1 MNHSSLTPNHQHLI
15 PNHSSFTPNM
25 LSDKLNTVDYH
36 WFLVCTKPG
45 HETELCALIEREK
58 GKIRNILEVYCP
70 THTKVYVRR
79 GDNEQRLSFF
89 DGYVFVLATQGAL
102 AEFLRDNN
110 SDAYIWYNRKR
121 TPDEK
126 AVACTIPES
135 QIRAF
140 RDYNENYADKVI
152 VLERPYSDYAFN
164 AKTDEPNE
172 IVRVVDGPLAGCEGY
187 ICRFHRKKGLV
198 FRVQGIMPGSWLTVT
213 YPNASDLHVVRLHN
227 AEGDRLSIGTEKGRA
242 ADLLIGILQGCGYGE
257 RTLSLFYELMERLAA
272 NLSLEALCKYLQKQ
286 GEQELHHRLARLT
299 AKEAELLIN
308 LARYEHDTPGYVKE
322 NWPRLIFRPFL
333 TPTSGIEWEE
343 GKNEIELPHKDFTEI
358 IRKVDITEEVYYPSK
373 QEDSKVTTTYYAHIA
388 SLPALSRGESAATE
402 EEQSQPSPLGGE
414 PERGFIFFANWDDFL
429 SEYFL
434 TAGKANEKLV
444 SGKVQKVRNE
454 ITLKETEKLIE
465 SFRNY
470 APTIYKVLTE
480 PDSAVKVVQDFK
492 VGEESLNVL
501 AITATETDMDKA
513 KDELIST
520 CVRIC
525 TEINTTNHL
534 AVWRRYLRTVWL
546 HN

>member
-1 MNHSSLTPNHQHLI
+1 MP
-15 PNHSSFTPNM
+15 
-25 LSDKLNTVDYH
+25 DKLNSVDYH
-36 WFLVCTKPG
+36 WFLVCAKPG
-45 HETELCALIEREK
+45 HELELRTLIEREK

-79 GDNEQRLSFF
+79 GDNEQRLPFF

-102 AEFLRDNN
+102 AEFLRDND

-152 VLERPYSDYAFN
+152 VLERPYTDYAFN

-187 ICRFHRKKGLV
+187 ICRFHKKKGLV
-198 FRVQGIMPGSWLTVT
+198 FRVQGMMPGCWLTVT

-242 ADLLIGILQGCGYGE
+242 ADLLVGILQGCGYGE
-257 RTLSLFYELMERLAA
+257 RTQSLFYELMERLAA
-272 NLSLEALCKYLQKQ
+272 DLSLEALCKHLQKQ
-286 GEQELHHRLARLT
+286 GEKALADRLAKLT
-299 AKEAELLIN
+299 TKEAELLIN
-308 LARYEHDTPGYVKE
+308 LARYEHDTPGYVRE
-322 NWPRLIFRPFL
+322 NWPRIILRPFL
-333 TPTSGIEWEE
+333 TPTSGTEMEE
-343 GKNEIELPHKDFTEI
+343 DKNEAELPHQDFTEI

-373 QEDSKVTTTYYAHIA
+373 QEDGKITTTYYAHIGRMEDK
-388 SLPALSRGESAATE
+388 S
-402 EEQSQPSPLGGE
+402 
-414 PERGFIFFANWDDFL
+414 GFIYFANWDDFL
-429 SEYFL
+429 REYFL

-444 SGKVQKVRNE
+444 SGKVRKVRNE
-454 ITLKETEKLIE
+454 ITLAETEKLIE

-470 APTIYKVLTE
+470 APTLYKVLTE
-480 PDSAVKVVQDFK
+480 PDSAVKAVPNFK
-492 VGEESLNVL
+492 IGEDLLNVL
-501 AITATETDMDKA
+501 AIQSSAQDKEAA
-513 KDELIST
+513 KDQLIKT
-520 CVRIC
+520 CVRVC
-525 TEINTTNHL
+525 KEINTTNHL

-546 HN
+546 HI

>member
-1 MNHSSLTPNHQHLI
+1 MPN
-15 PNHSSFTPNM
+15 
-25 LSDKLNTVDYH
+25 KLNSVDYH

-45 HETELCALIEREK
+45 HELELRALIEREK

-79 GDNEQRLSFF
+79 GDNEQRLPFF

-102 AEFLRDNN
+102 AEFLRDND

-126 AVACTIPES
+126 AMACTIPES

-152 VLERPYSDYAFN
+152 VLERPYTDYAFN

-187 ICRFHRKKGLV
+187 ICRFHKKKGLV
-198 FRVQGIMPGSWLTVT
+198 FRVQGMMPGCWLTVT

-242 ADLLIGILQGCGYGE
+242 ADLLVGILQGCGYGE
-257 RTLSLFYELMERLAA
+257 RTQSLFYELMERLAA
-272 NLSLEALCKYLQKQ
+272 DLSLEALCKHLQKQ
-286 GEQELHHRLARLT
+286 GEKVLADRLAKLT
-299 AKEAELLIN
+299 TKEAELLIN
-308 LARYEHDTPGYVKE
+308 LARYEHDTPGYVRE
-322 NWPRLIFRPFL
+322 NWPRIILRPFL
-333 TPTSGIEWEE
+333 TPTSGIEMEE
-343 GKNEIELPHKDFTEI
+343 DKNEVELPHQDFTEV
-358 IRKVDITEEVYYPSK
+358 IRKLDITEEVYYPSK
-373 QEDSKVTTTYYAHIA
+373 QEDGKITTAYYAHIGRMEDK
-388 SLPALSRGESAATE
+388 S
-402 EEQSQPSPLGGE
+402 
-414 PERGFIFFANWDDFL
+414 GFIYFANWDDFL
-429 SEYFL
+429 REYFL

-444 SGKVQKVRNE
+444 SGKVRKVRNE
-454 ITLKETEKLIE
+454 ITLTETEKLIE

-470 APTIYKVLTE
+470 APTLYKVLTE
-480 PDSAVKVVQDFK
+480 PDSAVKAVPNFK
-492 VGEESLNVL
+492 IGEDLLNVL
-501 AITATETDMDKA
+501 AIQSSAQDKEAA
-513 KDELIST
+513 KDQLIKT
-520 CVRIC
+520 CVRVC
-525 TEINTTNHL
+525 KEINTTNHL

-546 HN
+546 HI

>member
-1 MNHSSLTPNHQHLI
+1 MP
-15 PNHSSFTPNM
+15 
-25 LSDKLNTVDYH
+25 DKLNSVDYH

-45 HETELCALIEREK
+45 HELELRALIEREK

-79 GDNEQRLSFF
+79 GDNEQRLPFF

-102 AEFLRDNN
+102 AEFLRNN
-110 SDAYIWYNRKR
+110 DSNAYIWYNRKR

-126 AVACTIPES
+126 AMACTIPES

-152 VLERPYSDYAFN
+152 VLERPYTDYAFN

-187 ICRFHRKKGLV
+187 ICRFHKKKGLV
-198 FRVQGIMPGSWLTVT
+198 FRVQGMMPGCWLTVT

-242 ADLLIGILQGCGYGE
+242 ADLLVGILQGCGYGE
-257 RTLSLFYELMERLAA
+257 RTQSLFGELMERLAA
-272 NLSLEALCKYLQKQ
+272 DLSLEALCKHLQKQ
-286 GEQELHHRLARLT
+286 GEKVLADRLAKLT
-299 AKEAELLIN
+299 TKEAELLIN
-308 LARYEHDTPGYVKE
+308 LARYEHDTPGYVRE
-322 NWPRLIFRPFL
+322 NWPRIILRPFL
-333 TPTSGIEWEE
+333 TPTSGIEIEE
-343 GKNEIELPHKDFTEI
+343 DKGEVELPHQDFTEV
-358 IRKVDITEEVYYPSK
+358 IRKLDITEEVYYPSR
-373 QEDSKVTTTYYAHIA
+373 QEDGKITTAYYAHIGRMEDK
-388 SLPALSRGESAATE
+388 S
-402 EEQSQPSPLGGE
+402 
-414 PERGFIFFANWDDFL
+414 GFIYFANWDDFL
-429 SEYFL
+429 REYFL

-444 SGKVQKVRNE
+444 SGKVRKVRNE
-454 ITLKETEKLIE
+454 ITLTETEKLIE

-470 APTIYKVLTE
+470 APTLYKVLTDM
-480 PDSAVKVVQDFK
+480 DSAVKAVPNFK
-492 VGEESLNVL
+492 VGEELLNVL
-501 AITATETDMDKA
+501 AIRSSAQDKEAA
-513 KDELIST
+513 KDKLMKT
-520 CVRIC
+520 CVRVC

-546 HN
+546 HI

>member
-1 MNHSSLTPNHQHLI
+1 MP
-15 PNHSSFTPNM
+15 
-25 LSDKLNTVDYH
+25 DKLNSVDYH

-45 HETELCALIEREK
+45 HELELRALIEREK

-79 GDNEQRLSFF
+79 GDNEQRLPFF

-102 AEFLRDNN
+102 AEFLRDND

-152 VLERPYSDYAFN
+152 VLERPYTDYAFN

-187 ICRFHRKKGLV
+187 ICRFHKKKGLV
-198 FRVQGIMPGSWLTVT
+198 FRVQGMMPGCWLTVT

-242 ADLLIGILQGCGYGE
+242 ADLLVGILQGCGYGE
-257 RTLSLFYELMERLAA
+257 HTQSLFYELMERLAA
-272 NLSLEALCKYLQKQ
+272 DLSLEALCKHLQQQ
-286 GEQELHHRLARLT
+286 GEKVLADRLAKLT
-299 AKEAELLIN
+299 TKEAELLIN
-308 LARYEHDTPGYVKE
+308 LARYEHDTPGYVRE
-322 NWPRLIFRPFL
+322 NWPRIILRPFL
-333 TPTSGIEWEE
+333 TPTSGIEIEE
-343 GKNEIELPHKDFTEI
+343 DKNEVELPHQDFTEV
-358 IRKVDITEEVYYPSK
+358 IRKLDITEEVYYPSR
-373 QEDSKVTTTYYAHIA
+373 QEDGKITTAYYAHIGRMEDK
-388 SLPALSRGESAATE
+388 S
-402 EEQSQPSPLGGE
+402 
-414 PERGFIFFANWDDFL
+414 GFIYFANWDDFL
-429 SEYFL
+429 REYFL

-444 SGKVQKVRNE
+444 SGKVRKVRNE
-454 ITLKETEKLIE
+454 ITLAETEKLIE

-470 APTIYKVLTE
+470 APTLYKVLTDM
-480 PDSAVKVVQDFK
+480 DSAVKAVPNFK
-492 VGEESLNVL
+492 IGEDLLNVL
-501 AITATETDMDKA
+501 AIQSSAQDKEAA
-513 KDELIST
+513 KDQLIKT
-520 CVRIC
+520 CVRVC
-525 TEINTTNHL
+525 KEINTTNHL

-546 HN
+546 HI

>member
-1 MNHSSLTPNHQHLI
+1 MP
-15 PNHSSFTPNM
+15 
-25 LSDKLNTVDYH
+25 DKLNSVDYH

-45 HETELCALIEREK
+45 HELELRALIEREK

-79 GDNEQRLSFF
+79 GDNEQRLPFF

-102 AEFLRDNN
+102 AEFLRDND

-126 AVACTIPES
+126 AMACTIPES

-152 VLERPYSDYAFN
+152 VLERPYTDYAFN

-187 ICRFHRKKGLV
+187 ICRFHKKKGLV
-198 FRVQGIMPGSWLTVT
+198 FRVQGMMPGCWLTVT

-242 ADLLIGILQGCGYGE
+242 ADLLAGILQGCGYGE
-257 RTLSLFYELMERLAA
+257 HTQSLFYELMERLAA
-272 NLSLEALCKYLQKQ
+272 DLSLEALCKHLQKQ
-286 GEQELHHRLARLT
+286 GEKVLADRLANLT
-299 AKEAELLIN
+299 TKEAELLIN
-308 LARYEHDTPGYVKE
+308 LARYEHDTPGYVRE
-322 NWPRLIFRPFL
+322 NWPRIILRPFL
-333 TPTSGIEWEE
+333 TPTSGIEMEE
-343 GKNEIELPHKDFTEI
+343 DKNEAELPHQDFTEV
-358 IRKVDITEEVYYPSK
+358 IRKLDITEEVYYPSR
-373 QEDSKVTTTYYAHIA
+373 QEDGKITTAYYAHIGRMEDK
-388 SLPALSRGESAATE
+388 S
-402 EEQSQPSPLGGE
+402 
-414 PERGFIFFANWDDFL
+414 GFIYFANWDDFL
-429 SEYFL
+429 REYFL

-444 SGKVQKVRNE
+444 SGKVRKVRNE
-454 ITLKETEKLIE
+454 ITLAETEKLIE

-470 APTIYKVLTE
+470 APTLYKVLTDM
-480 PDSAVKVVQDFK
+480 DSAVKAMQDFK
-492 VGEESLNVL
+492 VGEELLNVF
-501 AITATETDMDKA
+501 AIRSSAQEKEAA
-513 KDELIST
+513 KDQLIKT
-520 CVRIC
+520 CVRVC

-546 HN
+546 HI

>member
-1 MNHSSLTPNHQHLI
+1 MP
-15 PNHSSFTPNM
+15 
-25 LSDKLNTVDYH
+25 DKLNSVDYH

-45 HETELCALIEREK
+45 HELELRALIEREK

-79 GDNEQRLSFF
+79 GDNEQRLPFF

-102 AEFLRDNN
+102 AEFLRDND

-152 VLERPYSDYAFN
+152 VLERPYTDYAFN

-187 ICRFHRKKGLV
+187 ICRFHKKKGLV
-198 FRVQGIMPGSWLTVT
+198 FRVQGMMPGCWLTVT

-242 ADLLIGILQGCGYGE
+242 ADLLVGILQGCGYGE
-257 RTLSLFYELMERLAA
+257 HTQSLFYELMERLAA
-272 NLSLEALCKYLQKQ
+272 DLSLEALCKHLQQQ
-286 GEQELHHRLARLT
+286 GEKVLADRLAKLT
-299 AKEAELLIN
+299 TKEAELLIN
-308 LARYEHDTPGYVKE
+308 LARYEHDTPGYVRE
-322 NWPRLIFRPFL
+322 NWPRIILRPFL
-333 TPTSGIEWEE
+333 TPTSGIEIEE
-343 GKNEIELPHKDFTEI
+343 DKGEVELPHQDFTEV
-358 IRKVDITEEVYYPSK
+358 IRKLDITEEVYYPSR
-373 QEDSKVTTTYYAHIA
+373 QEDGKITTAYYAHIGRMEDK
-388 SLPALSRGESAATE
+388 S
-402 EEQSQPSPLGGE
+402 
-414 PERGFIFFANWDDFL
+414 GFIYFANWDDFL
-429 SEYFL
+429 REYFL

-444 SGKVQKVRNE
+444 SGKVRKVRNE
-454 ITLKETEKLIE
+454 ITLAETEKLIE

-470 APTIYKVLTE
+470 APTLYKVLTE
-480 PDSAVKVVQDFK
+480 PDSAVKAVPNFMI
-492 VGEESLNVL
+492 GEDLLNVL
-501 AITATETDMDKA
+501 AIQSSAQDKEAA
-513 KDELIST
+513 KDQLIKT
-520 CVRIC
+520 CVRVC
-525 TEINTTNHL
+525 KEINTTNHL

-546 HN
+546 HI

>member
-1 MNHSSLTPNHQHLI
+1 MP
-15 PNHSSFTPNM
+15 
-25 LSDKLNTVDYH
+25 DKLNSVDYH

-45 HETELCALIEREK
+45 HELELRALIEREK

-79 GDNEQRLSFF
+79 GDNEQRLPFF

-102 AEFLRDNN
+102 AEFLRDND

-152 VLERPYSDYAFN
+152 VLERPYTDYAFN

-187 ICRFHRKKGLV
+187 ICRFHKKKGLV
-198 FRVQGIMPGSWLTVT
+198 FRVQGMMPGCWLTVT

-242 ADLLIGILQGCGYGE
+242 ADLLVGILQGCGYGE
-257 RTLSLFYELMERLAA
+257 HTQSLFYELMERLAA
-272 NLSLEALCKYLQKQ
+272 DLSLEALCKHLQKQ
-286 GEQELHHRLARLT
+286 GEKVLADRLAKLT
-299 AKEAELLIN
+299 TKEAELLIN
-308 LARYEHDTPGYVKE
+308 LARYEHDTPGYVRE
-322 NWPRLIFRPFL
+322 NWPRIILRPFL
-333 TPTSGIEWEE
+333 TPTSGIEIEE
-343 GKNEIELPHKDFTEI
+343 DKGEVELPHQDFTEV
-358 IRKVDITEEVYYPSK
+358 IRKLDITEEVYYPSK
-373 QEDSKVTTTYYAHIA
+373 QEDGKITTTYYAHIGRMEDK
-388 SLPALSRGESAATE
+388 S
-402 EEQSQPSPLGGE
+402 
-414 PERGFIFFANWDDFL
+414 GFIYFANWDDFL
-429 SEYFL
+429 REYFL

-444 SGKVQKVRNE
+444 SGKVRKVRNE
-454 ITLKETEKLIE
+454 ITLAETEKLIE

-470 APTIYKVLTE
+470 APTLYKVLTDM
-480 PDSAVKVVQDFK
+480 DSAVKAVPNFK
-492 VGEESLNVL
+492 IGEDLQNVL
-501 AITATETDMDKA
+501 AIRSSAQEKEAA
-513 KDELIST
+513 KDQLIKT
-520 CVRIC
+520 CVRVC

-546 HN
+546 HI

>member
-1 MNHSSLTPNHQHLI
+1 MP
-15 PNHSSFTPNM
+15 
-25 LSDKLNTVDYH
+25 DKLNSVDYH

-45 HETELCALIEREK
+45 HELELRALIEREK

-79 GDNEQRLSFF
+79 GDNEQRLPFF

-102 AEFLRDNN
+102 AEFLRDND

-126 AVACTIPES
+126 AMACTIPES

-152 VLERPYSDYAFN
+152 VLERPYTDYAFN

-187 ICRFHRKKGLV
+187 ICRFHKKKGLV
-198 FRVQGIMPGSWLTVT
+198 FRVQGMMPGCWLTVT

-242 ADLLIGILQGCGYGE
+242 ADLLVGILQGCGYGE
-257 RTLSLFYELMERLAA
+257 HTQSLFYELMERLAA
-272 NLSLEALCKYLQKQ
+272 DLSLEALCKHLQKQ
-286 GEQELHHRLARLT
+286 GEKVLADRLAKLT
-299 AKEAELLIN
+299 TKEAELLIN
-308 LARYEHDTPGYVKE
+308 LARYEHDTPGYVRE
-322 NWPRLIFRPFL
+322 NWPRIILRPFL
-333 TPTSGIEWEE
+333 TPTSGIEMEE
-343 GKNEIELPHKDFTEI
+343 DKNEAELPHQDFTEI
-358 IRKVDITEEVYYPSK
+358 IRKLDITEEVYYPSR
-373 QEDSKVTTTYYAHIA
+373 QEDGKITTAYYAHIGRMEDK
-388 SLPALSRGESAATE
+388 S
-402 EEQSQPSPLGGE
+402 
-414 PERGFIFFANWDDFL
+414 GFIYFANWDDFL
-429 SEYFL
+429 REYFL

-444 SGKVQKVRNE
+444 SGKVRKVRNE
-454 ITLKETEKLIE
+454 ITLAETEKLIE

-470 APTIYKVLTE
+470 APTLYKVLTDM
-480 PDSAVKVVQDFK
+480 DSAVKAMQDFK
-492 VGEESLNVL
+492 VGEELLNVL
-501 AITATETDMDKA
+501 AIQSSAQEKEAA
-513 KDELIST
+513 KDQLIKT
-520 CVRIC
+520 CVRVC

-546 HN
+546 HI

>member
-1 MNHSSLTPNHQHLI
+1 MP
-15 PNHSSFTPNM
+15 
-25 LSDKLNTVDYH
+25 DKLNSIDYQ

-58 GKIRNILEVYCP
+58 GNIRNILEVYCP

-79 GDNEQRLSFF
+79 GDNEQRLPFF
-89 DGYVFVLATQGAL
+89 DGYVFVLATHSAL
-102 AEFLRDNN
+102 AEFLRDND

-164 AKTDEPNE
+164 VKTDEPNE

-198 FRVQGIMPGSWLTVT
+198 FRVQGMMPGSWLTVT

-227 AEGDRLSIGTEKGRA
+227 AEGDRLSIGTEKERA
-242 ADLLIGILQGCGYGE
+242 IDLLVGILQGCGYGE
-257 RTLSLFYELMERLAA
+257 RTQAMLYELMEHLATD
-272 NLSLEALCKYLQKQ
+272 LSLEALCKHLQKQ
-286 GEQELHHRLARLT
+286 GEQELSRCFANLT
-299 AKEAELLIN
+299 TKEAELLIN

-322 NWPRLIFRPFL
+322 NWPSLIFRPFL
-333 TPTSGIEWEE
+333 TPTSGIEFEE
-343 GKNEIELPHKDFTEI
+343 GKNEIELPYKDFTEI
-358 IRKVDITEEVYYPSK
+358 IRKVDITEEVYYPSRQVDGK
-373 QEDSKVTTTYYAHIA
+373 TTTSYYAHIG
-388 SLPALSRGESAATE
+388 RK
-402 EEQSQPSPLGGE
+402 EEQGN
-414 PERGFIFFANWDDFL
+414 IVFFANWNDFL
-429 SEYFL
+429 REYFL

-454 ITLKETEKLIE
+454 ITLTEREKLID

-470 APTIYKVLTE
+470 APTLYEVLTDA
-480 PDSAVKVVQDFK
+480 DSDVKAVPNFK
-492 VGEESLNVL
+492 VGENTLNVF
-501 AITATETDMDKA
+501 AIQSSVQDKDTA
-513 KDELIST
+513 KDKLINT

>member
-1 MNHSSLTPNHQHLI
+1 MP
-15 PNHSSFTPNM
+15 
-25 LSDKLNTVDYH
+25 DKLNSVDYH

-45 HETELCALIEREK
+45 HELELRALIEREK

-79 GDNEQRLSFF
+79 GDNEQRLPFF

-102 AEFLRDNN
+102 AEFLRNN
-110 SDAYIWYNRKR
+110 DSDAYIWYNRKR

-126 AVACTIPES
+126 AMACTIPES

-152 VLERPYSDYAFN
+152 VLERPYTDYAFN

-187 ICRFHRKKGLV
+187 ICRFHKKKGLV
-198 FRVQGIMPGSWLTVT
+198 FRVQGMMPGCWLTVT

-242 ADLLIGILQGCGYGE
+242 ADLLVSVLQGCGYGE
-257 RTLSLFYELMERLAA
+257 HTQSLFYELMERLAA
-272 NLSLEALCKYLQKQ
+272 DLSLEALCKHLQQQ
-286 GEQELHHRLARLT
+286 GEKVLADRLAKLT
-299 AKEAELLIN
+299 TKEAELLIN
-308 LARYEHDTPGYVKE
+308 LARYEHDTPGYVRE
-322 NWPRLIFRPFL
+322 NWPRIILRPFL
-333 TPTSGIEWEE
+333 TPTSGIKMEE
-343 GKNEIELPHKDFTEI
+343 DKNEAELPHQDFTEI
-358 IRKVDITEEVYYPSK
+358 IRKLDITEEVYYPSR
-373 QEDSKVTTTYYAHIA
+373 QEDGKITTAYYAHIGRMEDK
-388 SLPALSRGESAATE
+388 S
-402 EEQSQPSPLGGE
+402 
-414 PERGFIFFANWDDFL
+414 GFIYFANWDDFL
-429 SEYFL
+429 REYFL

-454 ITLKETEKLIE
+454 ITLAETEKLIE

-470 APTIYKVLTE
+470 APTLYKVLTE
-480 PDSAVKVVQDFK
+480 PDSAVKAVPNFK
-492 VGEESLNVL
+492 IGEDLLNVL
-501 AITATETDMDKA
+501 AIQSSAQEKEAA
-513 KDELIST
+513 KDQLIKT
-520 CVRIC
+520 CVRVC

-546 HN
+546 HI

>member
-1 MNHSSLTPNHQHLI
+1 
-15 PNHSSFTPNM
+15 M

-45 HETELCALIEREK
+45 HEPDLCALIEREK
-58 GKIRNILEVYCP
+58 GKTGNILEVYCP

-79 GDNEQRLSFF
+79 DDNEQRLPFF
-89 DGYVFVLATQGAL
+89 DGFVFVLATQGAL
-102 AEFLRDNN
+102 VEFLRDND

-135 QIRAF
+135 QICAF

-152 VLERPYSDYAFN
+152 VLERPYTDYAIN

-198 FRVQGIMPGSWLTVT
+198 FRVQGMMPGSRLTVT
-213 YPNASDLHVVRLHN
+213 YPNISDLHVVRLHN
-227 AEGDRLSIGTEKGRA
+227 AEGDRLSVGTEKGRA
-242 ADLLIGILQGCGYGE
+242 VDLLVGILQACGYGE
-257 RTLSLFYELMERLAA
+257 RAQAMLYELTERLAA
-272 NLSLEALCKYLQKQ
+272 NLSLVSLCKELDKQ
-286 GEQELHHRLARLT
+286 SEKALACRLAQLT

-322 NWPRLIFRPFL
+322 NWPKLILRPFL
-333 TPTSGIEWEE
+333 TPTSGIVMDKDEAM
-343 GKNEIELPHKDFTEI
+343 IQHKDYTEI
-358 IRKVDITEEVYYPSK
+358 IRRVEITEEVYYPSR
-373 QEDSKVTTTYYAHIA
+373 QEDGTATTTYYAHI
-388 SLPALSRGESAATE
+388 GMMEDKD
-402 EEQSQPSPLGGE
+402 
-414 PERGFIFFANWDDFL
+414 GFLYFANWDKFL
-429 SEYFL
+429 REYFL

-444 SGKVQKVRNE
+444 SGKVQMFRSEATNTE
-454 ITLKETEKLIE
+454 REKLIE

-470 APTIYKVLTE
+470 SPTLYKMLT
-480 PDSAVKVVQDFK
+480 DADAAVKAMQDFK
-492 VGEESLNVL
+492 VDEDTLNVF
-501 AITATETDMDKA
+501 AIRSTAQEKDAA
-513 KDELIST
+513 KDKLIQT

-525 TEINTTNHL
+525 KEINTTNHL

-546 HN
+546 HE

>member
-1 MNHSSLTPNHQHLI
+1 
-15 PNHSSFTPNM
+15 M

-45 HETELCALIEREK
+45 HETDLCALIEREK
-58 GKIRNILEVYCP
+58 GKIGNILEVYCP
-70 THTKVYVRR
+70 THTRVYVRR
-79 GDNEQRLSFF
+79 GDNEQRLPFF

-102 AEFLRDNN
+102 AEFLRDNDP
-110 SDAYIWYNRKR
+110 DAYIWHNRKR

-135 QIRAF
+135 QMRAF

-152 VLERPYSDYAFN
+152 VLERSYTDYAFN

-213 YPNASDLHVVRLHN
+213 YPNASDLHAVRLHN
-227 AEGDRLSIGTEKGRA
+227 AEGDRLSVGTEKGRA
-242 ADLLIGILQGCGYGE
+242 ADLLVGILQGCGYGE
-257 RTLSLFYELMERLAA
+257 RTQPLFYELTERLASD
-272 NLSLEALCKYLQKQ
+272 LSLEALCRHLQKQ
-286 GEQELHHRLARLT
+286 GEKALADRLARLT
-299 AKEAELLIN
+299 TKEAELLIN
-308 LARYEHDTPGYVKE
+308 LARYEHDTPGYIKE
-322 NWPRLIFRPFL
+322 NWPRIILRPFL
-333 TPTSGIEWEE
+333 TPTSGMELEA
-343 GKNEIELPHKDFTEI
+343 GKNGVELQHKDYTEI
-358 IRKVDITEEVYYPSK
+358 IRKVDISEEVYYPSR
-373 QEDSKVTTTYYAHIA
+373 QEDGKTVTTYYAHIGMREGMG
-388 SLPALSRGESAATE
+388 SLVL
-402 EEQSQPSPLGGE
+402 
-414 PERGFIFFANWDDFL
+414 FANWDGFL
-429 SEYFL
+429 REYFL

-444 SGKVQKVRNE
+444 SGKVRTVRNG
-454 ITLKETEKLIE
+454 ITHTETEKLVE

-470 APTIYKVLTE
+470 APTLYKVLTDPGSAIKAV
-480 PDSAVKVVQDFK
+480 PDFQA
-492 VGEESLNVL
+492 GEDTLNVL
-501 AITATETDMDKA
+501 AIQASEQDKEAA
-513 KDELIST
+513 KDQLIET

-546 HN
+546 HE

>member
-1 MNHSSLTPNHQHLI
+1 MP
-15 PNHSSFTPNM
+15 
-25 LSDKLNTVDYH
+25 DKLNSVDYH

-45 HETELCALIEREK
+45 HELELRALIEREK

-79 GDNEQRLSFF
+79 GDNEQRLPFF

-102 AEFLRDNN
+102 AEFLRDND

-126 AVACTIPES
+126 AMACTIPES

-152 VLERPYSDYAFN
+152 VLERPYTDYAFN

-187 ICRFHRKKGLV
+187 ICRFHKKKGLV
-198 FRVQGIMPGSWLTVT
+198 FRVQGMMPGCWLTVT

-242 ADLLIGILQGCGYGE
+242 ADLLVGILQGCGYGE
-257 RTLSLFYELMERLAA
+257 RTQSLFYELMERLAA
-272 NLSLEALCKYLQKQ
+272 DLSLEALCKHLQKQ
-286 GEQELHHRLARLT
+286 GEKVLADRLAKLT
-299 AKEAELLIN
+299 TKEAELLIN
-308 LARYEHDTPGYVKE
+308 LARYEHDTPGYVRE
-322 NWPRLIFRPFL
+322 NWPRIILRPFL
-333 TPTSGIEWEE
+333 TPTSGIKMEE
-343 GKNEIELPHKDFTEI
+343 DKNEAELPHQDFTEI
-358 IRKVDITEEVYYPSK
+358 IRKLDITEEVYYPSR
-373 QEDSKVTTTYYAHIA
+373 QEDGKITTAYYAHIGRMEDK
-388 SLPALSRGESAATE
+388 S
-402 EEQSQPSPLGGE
+402 
-414 PERGFIFFANWDDFL
+414 GFIYFANWDDFL
-429 SEYFL
+429 REYFL

-444 SGKVQKVRNE
+444 SGKVRKVRNE
-454 ITLKETEKLIE
+454 ITLAETEKLIE

-470 APTIYKVLTE
+470 APTLYKVLTE
-480 PDSAVKVVQDFK
+480 PDSAVKAVPNFK
-492 VGEESLNVL
+492 IGEDLLNVL
-501 AITATETDMDKA
+501 AIQSSAQEKEAA
-513 KDELIST
+513 KDQLIKT
-520 CVRIC
+520 CVRVC

-546 HN
+546 HI

>member
-1 MNHSSLTPNHQHLI
+1 
-15 PNHSSFTPNM
+15 M
-25 LSDKLNTVDYH
+25 LPDKLNSVDYH

-45 HETELCALIEREK
+45 HEPELCALIEREK

-79 GDNEQRLSFF
+79 GDNEQRQPFF

-102 AEFLRDNN
+102 AEFLRDND
-110 SDAYIWYNRKR
+110 SGAYIWYNRKR

-126 AVACTIPES
+126 AVVCTVPES
-135 QIRAF
+135 QMRAF

-152 VLERPYSDYAFN
+152 VLERPYTDYAIN

-187 ICRFHRKKGLV
+187 ICRFHKKKGLV

-227 AEGDRLSIGTEKGRA
+227 AEGDRLSIGTEKERA
-242 ADLLIGILQGCGYGE
+242 VDLLVGILQGCGYGE
-257 RTLSLFYELMERLAA
+257 RTQAMLYGLMERLAA
-272 NLSLEALCKYLQKQ
+272 DLSLEALCKHLQKQ
-286 GEQELHHRLARLT
+286 GEKALTDRLAKLT
-299 AKEAELLIN
+299 TQEAELLIN

-322 NWPRLIFRPFL
+322 NWPRITLRPFL
-333 TPTSGIEWEE
+333 TPTSGIEMEE
-343 GKNEIELPHKDFTEI
+343 GKDEVELQHKDFTEI
-358 IRKVDITEEVYYPSK
+358 IRRVDITEEVYYPSR
-373 QEDSKVTTTYYAHIA
+373 QEDGKKS
-388 SLPALSRGESAATE
+388 
-402 EEQSQPSPLGGE
+402 
-414 PERGFIFFANWDDFL
+414 GFIYFANWDDFL
-429 SEYFL
+429 RGYFL

-444 SGKVQKVRNE
+444 SGKVQKVRNG
-454 ITLKETEKLIE
+454 ITLTETEKLIE

-470 APTIYKVLTE
+470 APTLYKVLTDA
-480 PDSAVKVVQDFK
+480 DSAVKAVPNFK
-492 VGEESLNVL
+492 VGENTMNVL
-501 AITATETDMDKA
+501 AIQSSAQDKEAA
-513 KDELIST
+513 KDQLVKT
-520 CVRIC
+520 CVRVC
-525 TEINTTNHL
+525 KEINTTNHL

>member
-1 MNHSSLTPNHQHLI
+1 MP
-15 PNHSSFTPNM
+15 
-25 LSDKLNTVDYH
+25 DKLNSVDYH

-45 HETELCALIEREK
+45 HELELRALIEREK

-79 GDNEQRLSFF
+79 GDNEQRLPFF

-102 AEFLRDNN
+102 AELLRDND

-126 AVACTIPES
+126 AMACTIPES

-152 VLERPYSDYAFN
+152 VLERPYTDYAFN

-187 ICRFHRKKGLV
+187 ICRFHKKKGLV
-198 FRVQGIMPGSWLTVT
+198 FRVQGMMPGCWLTVT

-242 ADLLIGILQGCGYGE
+242 ADLLVGILQGCGYGE
-257 RTLSLFYELMERLAA
+257 HTQSLFYELMERLAA
-272 NLSLEALCKYLQKQ
+272 DLSLEALCKHLQKQ
-286 GEQELHHRLARLT
+286 GEKALADRLAKLT
-299 AKEAELLIN
+299 TKEAELLIN
-308 LARYEHDTPGYVKE
+308 LARYEHDTPGYVRE
-322 NWPRLIFRPFL
+322 NWPRIILRPFL
-333 TPTSGIEWEE
+333 TPTSGIEMEE
-343 GKNEIELPHKDFTEI
+343 GKNEVELPHQDFTEV
-358 IRKVDITEEVYYPSK
+358 IRKLDITEEVYYPSR
-373 QEDSKVTTTYYAHIA
+373 QEDGKITTAYYAHIGRLEDK
-388 SLPALSRGESAATE
+388 S
-402 EEQSQPSPLGGE
+402 
-414 PERGFIFFANWDDFL
+414 GFIYFANWDDFL
-429 SEYFL
+429 REYFL

-444 SGKVQKVRNE
+444 SGKVRKVRNE
-454 ITLKETEKLIE
+454 ITLTETEKLIE

-470 APTIYKVLTE
+470 APTLYKVLTDM
-480 PDSAVKVVQDFK
+480 DSAVKAMQDFK
-492 VGEESLNVL
+492 VGEELLNVF
-501 AITATETDMDKA
+501 AIRSSAQEKEAA
-513 KDELIST
+513 KDQLIKT
-520 CVRIC
+520 CVRVC

-546 HN
+546 HI

>member
-1 MNHSSLTPNHQHLI
+1 MP
-15 PNHSSFTPNM
+15 
-25 LSDKLNTVDYH
+25 DKLNSVDYH

-45 HETELCALIEREK
+45 HELELRALIEREK

-79 GDNEQRLSFF
+79 GDNEQRLPFF

-102 AEFLRDNN
+102 AEFLRDND

-126 AVACTIPES
+126 AMACTIPES

-152 VLERPYSDYAFN
+152 VLERPYTDYAFN
-164 AKTDEPNE
+164 AKTGEPNE

-187 ICRFHRKKGLV
+187 ICRFHKKKGLV
-198 FRVQGIMPGSWLTVT
+198 FRVQGMMPGCWLTVT

-242 ADLLIGILQGCGYGE
+242 ADLLVGILQGCGYGE
-257 RTLSLFYELMERLAA
+257 RTQSLFYELMERLAA
-272 NLSLEALCKYLQKQ
+272 DLSLEALCKHLQKQ
-286 GEQELHHRLARLT
+286 GEKTLADRLAKLT
-299 AKEAELLIN
+299 TKEAELLIN
-308 LARYEHDTPGYVKE
+308 LARYEHDTPGYVRE
-322 NWPRLIFRPFL
+322 NWPRIILRPFL
-333 TPTSGIEWEE
+333 TPTSGIEMEE
-343 GKNEIELPHKDFTEI
+343 DKNEAELPHQDFTEV
-358 IRKVDITEEVYYPSK
+358 IRKLDITEEVYYPSR
-373 QEDSKVTTTYYAHIA
+373 QEDGKITTAYYAHIGRMEDK
-388 SLPALSRGESAATE
+388 S
-402 EEQSQPSPLGGE
+402 
-414 PERGFIFFANWDDFL
+414 GFIYFANWDDFL
-429 SEYFL
+429 REYFL

-444 SGKVQKVRNE
+444 SGKVRKVRNE
-454 ITLKETEKLIE
+454 ITLAETEKLIE

-470 APTIYKVLTE
+470 APTLYKVLTDM
-480 PDSAVKVVQDFK
+480 DSAVKAVPNFK
-492 VGEESLNVL
+492 VGEELLNVL
-501 AITATETDMDKA
+501 AIRSSAQEKEAA
-513 KDELIST
+513 KDQLIKT
-520 CVRIC
+520 CVRVC

-546 HN
+546 HI

>member
-1 MNHSSLTPNHQHLI
+1 MP
-15 PNHSSFTPNM
+15 
-25 LSDKLNTVDYH
+25 DKLNSVDYH

-45 HETELCALIEREK
+45 HELELRALIEREK

-79 GDNEQRLSFF
+79 GDNEQRLPFF

-102 AEFLRDNN
+102 AEFLRDND

-126 AVACTIPES
+126 AMACTIPES

-152 VLERPYSDYAFN
+152 VLERPYTDYAFN

-187 ICRFHRKKGLV
+187 ICRFHKKKGLV
-198 FRVQGIMPGSWLTVT
+198 FRVQGMMPGCWLTVT

-242 ADLLIGILQGCGYGE
+242 ADLLVGILQGCGYGE
-257 RTLSLFYELMERLAA
+257 RTQSLFYELMERLAA
-272 NLSLEALCKYLQKQ
+272 DLSLEALCKHLQKQ
-286 GEQELHHRLARLT
+286 GEKTLADRLAKLT
-299 AKEAELLIN
+299 TKEAELLIN
-308 LARYEHDTPGYVKE
+308 LARYEHDTPGYVRE
-322 NWPRLIFRPFL
+322 NWPRIILRPFL
-333 TPTSGIEWEE
+333 TPTSGIEMEE
-343 GKNEIELPHKDFTEI
+343 DKNEAELPHQDFTEV
-358 IRKVDITEEVYYPSK
+358 IRKLDITEEVYYPSR
-373 QEDSKVTTTYYAHIA
+373 QEDGKITTAYYAHIGRMEDK
-388 SLPALSRGESAATE
+388 S
-402 EEQSQPSPLGGE
+402 
-414 PERGFIFFANWDDFL
+414 GFIYFANWDDFL
-429 SEYFL
+429 REYFL

-444 SGKVQKVRNE
+444 SGKVRKVRNE
-454 ITLKETEKLIE
+454 ITLAETEKLIE

-470 APTIYKVLTE
+470 APTLYKVLTDM
-480 PDSAVKVVQDFK
+480 DSAVKAVPNFK
-492 VGEESLNVL
+492 VGEELLNVL
-501 AITATETDMDKA
+501 AIRSSAQEKEAA
-513 KDELIST
+513 KDQLIKT
-520 CVRIC
+520 CVRVC

-546 HN
+546 HI

>member
-1 MNHSSLTPNHQHLI
+1 MP
-15 PNHSSFTPNM
+15 
-25 LSDKLNTVDYH
+25 DKLNSVDYH

-45 HETELCALIEREK
+45 HELELRALIEREK

-79 GDNEQRLSFF
+79 GDNEQRLPFF

-102 AEFLRDNN
+102 AEFLRDND

-126 AVACTIPES
+126 AMACTIPES

-152 VLERPYSDYAFN
+152 VLERPYTDYAFN

-187 ICRFHRKKGLV
+187 ICRFHKKKGLV
-198 FRVQGIMPGSWLTVT
+198 FRVQGMMPGCWLTVT

-242 ADLLIGILQGCGYGE
+242 ADLLVGILQGCGYGE
-257 RTLSLFYELMERLAA
+257 HTQSLFYELMERLAA
-272 NLSLEALCKYLQKQ
+272 DLSLEALCKHLLKQ
-286 GEQELHHRLARLT
+286 GEKVLADRLAKLT
-299 AKEAELLIN
+299 IKEAELLIN
-308 LARYEHDTPGYVKE
+308 LARYEHDTPGYVRE
-322 NWPRLIFRPFL
+322 NWPRIILRPFL
-333 TPTSGIEWEE
+333 TPTSGIEMEE
-343 GKNEIELPHKDFTEI
+343 DKNEAELPHQDFTEV
-358 IRKVDITEEVYYPSK
+358 IRKLDITEEVYYPSR
-373 QEDSKVTTTYYAHIA
+373 QEDGKITTAYYAHIGRMEDK
-388 SLPALSRGESAATE
+388 S
-402 EEQSQPSPLGGE
+402 
-414 PERGFIFFANWDDFL
+414 GFIYFANWDDFL
-429 SEYFL
+429 REYFL

-444 SGKVQKVRNE
+444 SGKVRKVRNE
-454 ITLKETEKLIE
+454 ITLAETEKLIE

-470 APTIYKVLTE
+470 APTLYKVLTE
-480 PDSAVKVVQDFK
+480 PDSAVKAVPNFK
-492 VGEESLNVL
+492 VGEELLNVL
-501 AITATETDMDKA
+501 TIQSSAQDKEAA
-513 KDELIST
+513 KDQLIKT
-520 CVRIC
+520 CVRVC
-525 TEINTTNHL
+525 KEINTTNHL

-546 HN
+546 HI

>member
-1 MNHSSLTPNHQHLI
+1 MP
-15 PNHSSFTPNM
+15 
-25 LSDKLNTVDYH
+25 DKLNSVDYH

-45 HETELCALIEREK
+45 HELELRALIEREK

-79 GDNEQRLSFF
+79 GDNEQRLPFF

-102 AEFLRDNN
+102 AEFLRDND

-126 AVACTIPES
+126 AIACTIPES

-152 VLERPYSDYAFN
+152 VLERPYTDYAFN

-187 ICRFHRKKGLV
+187 ICRFHKKKGLV
-198 FRVQGIMPGSWLTVT
+198 FRVQGMMPGCWLTVT

-242 ADLLIGILQGCGYGE
+242 ADLLVGILQGCGYGE
-257 RTLSLFYELMERLAA
+257 RTQSLFYELMERLAA
-272 NLSLEALCKYLQKQ
+272 DLSLEALCKHLQKQ
-286 GEQELHHRLARLT
+286 GEKVLADRLAKLT
-299 AKEAELLIN
+299 TKEAELLIN
-308 LARYEHDTPGYVKE
+308 LARYEHDTPGYVRE
-322 NWPRLIFRPFL
+322 NWPRIILRPFL
-333 TPTSGIEWEE
+333 TPTSGIEMEE
-343 GKNEIELPHKDFTEI
+343 DKNEVELPHQDFTEV
-358 IRKVDITEEVYYPSK
+358 IRKLDITEEVYYPSR
-373 QEDSKVTTTYYAHIA
+373 QEDGKITTAYYAHIGRMEDK
-388 SLPALSRGESAATE
+388 S
-402 EEQSQPSPLGGE
+402 
-414 PERGFIFFANWDDFL
+414 GFIYFANWDDFL
-429 SEYFL
+429 REYFL

-444 SGKVQKVRNE
+444 SGKVRKVRNE
-454 ITLKETEKLIE
+454 ITLAETEKLIE

-470 APTIYKVLTE
+470 APTLYKVLTE
-480 PDSAVKVVQDFK
+480 PDSAVKAVPNFK
-492 VGEESLNVL
+492 IGEDLLNVL
-501 AITATETDMDKA
+501 AIQSSAQDKEAA
-513 KDELIST
+513 KDQLIKT
-520 CVRIC
+520 CVRVC
-525 TEINTTNHL
+525 KEINTTNHL

-546 HN
+546 HI

>member
-1 MNHSSLTPNHQHLI
+1 MP
-15 PNHSSFTPNM
+15 
-25 LSDKLNTVDYH
+25 DKLNSVDYH

-45 HETELCALIEREK
+45 HELELRALIEREK

-79 GDNEQRLSFF
+79 GDNEQRLPFF

-102 AEFLRDNN
+102 AEFLRDND

-126 AVACTIPES
+126 AMACTIPES

-152 VLERPYSDYAFN
+152 VLERPYTDYAFN

-187 ICRFHRKKGLV
+187 ICRFHKKKGLV
-198 FRVQGIMPGSWLTVT
+198 FRVQGMMPGCWLTVT

-242 ADLLIGILQGCGYGE
+242 ADLLVGILQGCGYGE
-257 RTLSLFYELMERLAA
+257 HTQSLFYELMERLAA
-272 NLSLEALCKYLQKQ
+272 DLSLETLCKHLQKQ
-286 GEQELHHRLARLT
+286 GEKALADRLAKLT
-299 AKEAELLIN
+299 TKEAELLIN
-308 LARYEHDTPGYVKE
+308 LARYEHDTPGYVRE
-322 NWPRLIFRPFL
+322 NWPRIILRPFL
-333 TPTSGIEWEE
+333 TPTSGIEMEE
-343 GKNEIELPHKDFTEI
+343 DKNEAELPHQDFTEI
-358 IRKVDITEEVYYPSK
+358 IRKLDITEEVYYPSK
-373 QEDSKVTTTYYAHIA
+373 QEDGKITTAYYAHIGRMEDK
-388 SLPALSRGESAATE
+388 S
-402 EEQSQPSPLGGE
+402 
-414 PERGFIFFANWDDFL
+414 GFIYFANWDDFL
-429 SEYFL
+429 REYFL

-444 SGKVQKVRNE
+444 SGKVRKVRNE
-454 ITLKETEKLIE
+454 ITLTETEKLIE

-470 APTIYKVLTE
+470 APTLYKVLTE
-480 PDSAVKVVQDFK
+480 PDSAVKAVPNFK
-492 VGEESLNVL
+492 VGEELLNVL
-501 AITATETDMDKA
+501 AIQASAQDKEAA
-513 KDELIST
+513 KDKLMKT
-520 CVRIC
+520 CVRVC

-546 HN
+546 HI

>member
-1 MNHSSLTPNHQHLI
+1 MP
-15 PNHSSFTPNM
+15 
-25 LSDKLNTVDYH
+25 DKLNSVDYH

-45 HETELCALIEREK
+45 HELELRALIEREK

-79 GDNEQRLSFF
+79 GDNEQRLPFF

-102 AEFLRDNN
+102 AEFLRDND

-152 VLERPYSDYAFN
+152 VLERPYTDYAFN

-187 ICRFHRKKGLV
+187 ICRFHKKKGLV
-198 FRVQGIMPGSWLTVT
+198 FRVQGMMPGCWLTVT

-242 ADLLIGILQGCGYGE
+242 ADLLVGILQGCGYGE
-257 RTLSLFYELMERLAA
+257 RTQSLFYELMERLAA
-272 NLSLEALCKYLQKQ
+272 DLSLEALCKHLQKQ
-286 GEQELHHRLARLT
+286 GEKVLADRLAKLT
-299 AKEAELLIN
+299 TKEAELLIN
-308 LARYEHDTPGYVKE
+308 LARYEHDTPGYVRE
-322 NWPRLIFRPFL
+322 NWPRIILRPFL
-333 TPTSGIEWEE
+333 TPTSGIEMEE
-343 GKNEIELPHKDFTEI
+343 DKNEAELPHQDFTEI

-373 QEDSKVTTTYYAHIA
+373 QEDGKITTTYYAHIGRMEDK
-388 SLPALSRGESAATE
+388 S
-402 EEQSQPSPLGGE
+402 
-414 PERGFIFFANWDDFL
+414 GFIYFANWDDFL
-429 SEYFL
+429 REYFL

-454 ITLKETEKLIE
+454 ITLAETEKLIE

-470 APTIYKVLTE
+470 APTLYKVLRE
-480 PDSAVKVVQDFK
+480 PDSAVKAVPNFK
-492 VGEESLNVL
+492 IGEDLLNVL
-501 AITATETDMDKA
+501 AIQSSAQDKEAA
-513 KDELIST
+513 KDQLIKT
-520 CVRIC
+520 CVRVC

-546 HN
+546 HI

>member
-1 MNHSSLTPNHQHLI
+1 MP
-15 PNHSSFTPNM
+15 
-25 LSDKLNTVDYH
+25 DKLNSVDYH

-45 HETELCALIEREK
+45 HELELRALIEREK

-79 GDNEQRLSFF
+79 GDNEQRLPFF

-102 AEFLRDNN
+102 AEFLRDND

-152 VLERPYSDYAFN
+152 VLERPYTDYAFN

-187 ICRFHRKKGLV
+187 ICRFHKKKGLV
-198 FRVQGIMPGSWLTVT
+198 FRVQGMMPGCWLTVT

-242 ADLLIGILQGCGYGE
+242 ADLLVGILQGCGYGE
-257 RTLSLFYELMERLAA
+257 RTQSLFYELMERLAA
-272 NLSLEALCKYLQKQ
+272 DLSLEALCKHLQKQ
-286 GEQELHHRLARLT
+286 GEKVLADRLAKLT
-299 AKEAELLIN
+299 TKEAELLIN
-308 LARYEHDTPGYVKE
+308 LARYEHDTPGYVRE
-322 NWPRLIFRPFL
+322 NWPRIILRPFL
-333 TPTSGIEWEE
+333 TPTSGIEIEE
-343 GKNEIELPHKDFTEI
+343 DKGEVELPHQDFTEI
-358 IRKVDITEEVYYPSK
+358 IRKLDITEEVYYPSK
-373 QEDSKVTTTYYAHIA
+373 QEDGKITTTYYAHIGRMEDK
-388 SLPALSRGESAATE
+388 S
-402 EEQSQPSPLGGE
+402 
-414 PERGFIFFANWDDFL
+414 GFIYFANWDDFL
-429 SEYFL
+429 REYFL

-444 SGKVQKVRNE
+444 SGKVRKVRNE
-454 ITLKETEKLIE
+454 ITLAETEKLIE

-470 APTIYKVLTE
+470 APTLYKVLTE
-480 PDSAVKVVQDFK
+480 PDSAVKAVPNFK
-492 VGEESLNVL
+492 IGEELLNVL
-501 AITATETDMDKA
+501 AIQSSAQDKEAA
-513 KDELIST
+513 KDQLIKT
-520 CVRIC
+520 CVRVC

-546 HN
+546 HI

>member
-1 MNHSSLTPNHQHLI
+1 MV
-15 PNHSSFTPNM
+15 F
-25 LSDKLNTVDYH
+25 SDKLNSVDYH
-36 WFLVCTKPG
+36 WFLVRTKPG
-45 HETELCALIEREK
+45 HEPELCALIEREK

-70 THTKVYVRR
+70 AYTKAYVRR
-79 GDNEQRLSFF
+79 GENEQRLPFF

-102 AEFLRDNN
+102 VEFLRDND
-110 SDAYIWYNRKR
+110 SDAYIWHNRKR

-242 ADLLIGILQGCGYGE
+242 ADLLVGILQGCGYGE
-257 RTLSLFYELMERLAA
+257 RTQSLFYELMERLAA
-272 NLSLEALCKYLQKQ
+272 DLSLEALCKHLQKQ
-286 GEQELHHRLARLT
+286 GEKELSQRLARLT
-299 AKEAELLIN
+299 TREAELLIN
-308 LARYEHDTPGYVKE
+308 LARYEHNTPGYVKE
-322 NWPRLIFRPFL
+322 KWPRILLRPFL

-343 GKNEIELPHKDFTEI
+343 GKSEAEIQHPNFTEI
-358 IRKVDITEEVYYPSK
+358 IRKVEITEEVYYPSK
-373 QEDSKVTTTYYAHIA
+373 QEGGKTTTTYYAHI
-388 SLPALSRGESAATE
+388 GMKE
-402 EEQSQPSPLGGE
+402 ELENLV
-414 PERGFIFFANWDDFL
+414 FFANWDDFL
-429 SEYFL
+429 GEYFL

-444 SGKVQKVRNE
+444 SGKVQKVRNGT
-454 ITLKETEKLIE
+454 TLTETEKLIE

-470 APTIYKVLTE
+470 APTLYKVLTE
-480 PDSAVKVVQDFK
+480 PDSAIKAMPNFK
-492 VGEESLNVL
+492 VGEETLNVL
-501 AITATETDMDKA
+501 AIQSSAEEKEAA
-513 KDELIST
+513 KDNLMKT

-546 HN
+546 HE